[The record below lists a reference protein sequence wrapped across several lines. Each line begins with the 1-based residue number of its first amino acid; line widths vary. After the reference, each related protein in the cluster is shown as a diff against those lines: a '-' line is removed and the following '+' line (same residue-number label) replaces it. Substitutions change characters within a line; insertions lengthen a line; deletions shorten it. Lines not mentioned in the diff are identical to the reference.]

1 MFKSKERYVTRRVIA
16 EVPIIIQRFLWHLID
31 EEVNAGNELDYFQ
44 IFEIEAIEGGVQVI
58 HRQEQPA
65 WSQEVFLPVVDED
78 RINQKI
84 WVIDTGYQ
92 TMLFPEEY

>member
-1 MFKSKERYVTRRVIA
+1 MFKSKERYATRRVNE
-16 EVPIIIQRFLWHLID
+16 EVSILIQGFLWYLID
-31 EEVNAGNELDYFQ
+31 EEVAKGRMLDYFQ
-44 IFEIEAIEGGVQVI
+44 VFEIEGVDGGIKVV
-58 HRQEQPA
+58 HKQEKPT
-65 WSQEVFLPVVDED
+65 WIQEVYLPVVDEE

>member
-1 MFKSKERYVTRRVIA
+1 MFKSKERYATRRVNE
-16 EVPIIIQRFLWHLID
+16 EVPILIQGFLWYLID
-31 EEVNAGNELDYFQ
+31 EEVTKGRILDYFQ
-44 IFEIEAIEGGVQVI
+44 VFEIEAIDEGIKVV
-58 HRQEQPA
+58 HKQEKPA

>member
-1 MFKSKERYVTRRVIA
+1 MFRSKERYVTRRVNE
-16 EVPIIIQRFLWHLID
+16 EVPILIQGFLWYLID
-31 EEVNAGNELDYFQ
+31 EEVTKGRKLDYFQ
-44 IFEIEAIEGGVQVI
+44 VFEIEAVDGGIKVL
-58 HRQEQPA
+58 HTQEQPA